1 MPSPL
6 RQSVEQASLPLVAR
20 LSRLP
25 RLVPFLIVLALMV
38 AGILIPGWGWLLL
51 VVVTLFLGWI
61 LYLGWPQLSGSE
73 RLMRIAVL
81 VMAVAITLTQAV
93 PRG

>member
-6 RQSVEQASLPLVAR
+6 RQSVERASLPLVAR

-25 RLVPFLIVLALMV
+25 RLVPFLVLLALMV
-38 AGILIPGWGWLLL
+38 AGILVPGWGWVLLA
-51 VVVTLFLGWI
+51 VVTVFLGWI

-73 RLMRIAVL
+73 RLMRVAVI
-81 VMAVAITLTQAV
+81 VMAAAITITQAV